1 MVCRDAF
8 THKSRPINPLIVE
21 TEDEKALFARGKGG
35 LSLVSYK
42 PEDDDAHSELR
53 ERRQKR
59 LAEALD
65 RVPPSSDEATLL
77 HNMHLKYRSD
87 VWPMHPVHGVEP
99 VPIRDTRMENTL
111 MMYPQERNV
120 HSKVFGGSLST
131 GASIHSY

>member
-1 MVCRDAF
+1 MRRRSSHEAKVACHRF
-8 THKSRPINPLIVE
+8 PTNWTITV
-21 TEDEKALFARGKGG
+21 
-35 LSLVSYK
+35 SL
-42 PEDDDAHSELR
+42 SELR

-87 VWPMHPVHGVEP
+87 VLPMHSVDGIEP

-120 HSKVFGGSLST
+120 HSKVFGGSLSPNAPYDFT
-131 GASIHSY
+131 NATFRLPYAACI

>member
-8 THKSRPINPLIVE
+8 THKSRPVNPLLLE
-21 TEDEKALFARGKGG
+21 TEDEKALFARGKG
-35 LSLVSYK
+35 K
-42 PEDDDAHSELR
+42 PWRIPTNSTMTRFFSELR

-65 RVPPSSDEATLL
+65 RVPPSSGEATLL

-87 VWPMHPVHGVEP
+87 VQPMHPVDGIEP

-120 HSKVFGGSLST
+120 HSKVFGGSLN
-131 GASIHSY
+131 SISFILAY

>member
-1 MVCRDAF
+1 MRRCFSHEAKVDCHWF
-8 THKSRPINPLIVE
+8 PTNSTITI
-21 TEDEKALFARGKGG
+21 
-35 LSLVSYK
+35 S
-42 PEDDDAHSELR
+42 HSELR

-65 RVPPSSDEATLL
+65 RVPPSSGEATLL

-87 VWPMHPVHGVEP
+87 IWPMHPVDGIEP

-131 GASIHSY
+131 EVP

>member
-1 MVCRDAF
+1 MRRRSSREAKVGRHGLY
-8 THKSRPINPLIVE
+8 THLTITRVFP
-21 TEDEKALFARGKGG
+21 
-35 LSLVSYK
+35 
-42 PEDDDAHSELR
+42 ELR

-65 RVPPSSDEATLL
+65 RVPPSSEEATLL

-87 VWPMHPVHGVEP
+87 IWPMHPVDGIEP

-120 HSKVFGGSLST
+120 HSKVFGGSLT
-131 GASIHSY
+131 PKASRYLADAAFRLSYAPCL